1 MPSRVSGRLRP
12 ELAEDL
18 LVGNTLATGERSA
31 RSVQCNCRLR
41 RQVFFL
47 NGSGGKV
54 AGKGFN
60 QELEKV
66 AHGVELLPGQC
77 VDEIVGL
84 LALLYE
90 IKFHVLHRQSQ
101 REFL

>member
-77 VDEIVGL
+77 VDEKMPAGAPIDC
-84 LALLYE
+84 
-90 IKFHVLHRQSQ
+90 
-101 REFL
+101 